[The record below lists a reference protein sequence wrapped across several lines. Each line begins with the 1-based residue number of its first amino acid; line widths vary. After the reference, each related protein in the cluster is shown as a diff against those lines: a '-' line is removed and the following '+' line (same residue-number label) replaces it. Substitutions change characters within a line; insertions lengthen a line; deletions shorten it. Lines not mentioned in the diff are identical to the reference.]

1 MEDQEVIVQTEED
14 GHVAV
19 VVLNRPHVLNAFNT
33 AMARRL
39 SQVLDEISVQPQVR
53 AVILTGAGERAFCT
67 GGDLKE
73 RRGMTPEQWT
83 LQHRL
88 FESTH
93 WKLRNLRKP
102 VFAAVRGYALGGG
115 AEMALSTDFIVCSES
130 ARFGLPEVTRGIQP
144 GAGGTQLL
152 PRTAFRGMALQLL
165 MTGAPIDAAEA
176 LRIGI
181 VNKVVA
187 DAELMPAALG
197 IAVQIARN
205 SPSAVQ
211 QAKHAAVLGL
221 DQPLEHGIEI
231 EIECYQRMVGHPD
244 RHEGV
249 NAFNEKRQPK
259 FLDVL

>member
-1 MEDQEVIVQTEED
+1 MSGDEVVLQLEEN
-14 GHVAV
+14 GSIAV
-19 VVLNRPHVLNAFNT
+19 VILNRPEVLNAFNT
-33 AMARRL
+33 AMATRL
-39 SQVLDEISVQPQVR
+39 GEVLDELSASREVR
-53 AVILTGAGERAFCT
+53 VLVLAGAGERAFCT

-73 RRGMTPEQWT
+73 RRGMTPDQWT

-102 VFAAVRGYALGGG
+102 VFAAVNGYAVGGG
-115 AEMALSTDFIVCSES
+115 AEMAMSTDFIICSES

-152 PRTAFRGMALQLL
+152 PRMAFRGLALQMLMTGETIDAEEAFRIGLVNKIVPNAELMTAALQL
-165 MTGAPIDAAEA
+165 AS
-176 LRIGI
+176 R
-181 VNKVVA
+181 
-187 DAELMPAALG
+187 
-197 IAVQIARN
+197 IARN

-211 QAKHAAVLGL
+211 QAKHAAVMGAG
-221 DQPLEHGIEI
+221 QPLEHGIEI

-249 NAFNEKRQPK
+249 NAFNEKRPPA
-259 FLDVL
+259 FSDAL